1 MIFRTFPLVH
11 FGYDIYSHYLVFF
24 QFVLIALAIL
34 KQIIFIHVFNPII
47 STPLLFLF
55 RFFHPYSPLFYFE
68 YTGMK
73 KEARLA
79 GADAA
84 VDPSAGKKKI

>member
-24 QFVLIALAIL
+24 RFVLIAFAIL
-34 KQIIFIHVFNPII
+34 NQIIFIHVFKPII
-47 STPLLFLF
+47 STPLFLF
-55 RFFHPYSPLFYFE
+55 RFFHSYSPLFYFE